1 MGSSL
6 VQIDGGMVVPTR
18 PNRPARKIIRA
29 VASQESIELAKVEA
43 LAAVGRAAMDH
54 TAFLAFQRQAYTSHL
69 PGSEDLLGLVA
80 QGVAI
85 QMAERVARANQRL
98 G

>member
-1 MGSSL
+1 
-6 VQIDGGMVVPTR
+6 
-18 PNRPARKIIRA
+18 
-29 VASQESIELAKVEA
+29 
-43 LAAVGRAAMDH
+43 MDH

-80 QGVAI
+80 QGIAI
-85 QMAERVARANQRL
+85 QMTERVARANQRL